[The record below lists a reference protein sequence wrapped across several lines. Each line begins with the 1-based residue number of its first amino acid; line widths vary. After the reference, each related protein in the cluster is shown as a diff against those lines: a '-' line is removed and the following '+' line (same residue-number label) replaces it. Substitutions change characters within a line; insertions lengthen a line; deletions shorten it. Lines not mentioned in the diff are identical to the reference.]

1 MLTFSILT
9 EAEVTRRD
17 IAGGLGGMI
26 GRGLG
31 RVGGA
36 LAGGLYG
43 AATTP
48 HQILHIDADPA
59 NNISGLDINAYD
71 GKQQLLRALGYG
83 ALGAIAGSTLG
94 GQAGKAIGKKV
105 ISDPDSAADFSKAS
119 HRIGYMTIPHTSLKG
134 IASDLIEP
142 TGTVTD
148 IGAGLYNAGDVDG
161 ANKVGYKLPGRI
173 GSLVAGPTLT
183 GMFAPDKYIQQSQKE
198 NKKNK

>member
-71 GKQQLLRALGYG
+71 GQQQLLRALGYG

-119 HRIGYMTIPHTSLKG
+119 HRIGYLAKPLTSLPG
-134 IASDLIEP
+134 VVGDIDP
-142 TGTVTD
+142 TGTLTD
-148 IGAGLYNAGDVDG
+148 VGTNIYNAGDVDG

>member
-31 RVGGA
+31 RVGG
-36 LAGGLYG
+36 GLYG
-43 AATTP
+43 AIKGLNMAGYTPNLNELPDGEQVMSALMLGSLGSIGGAT
-48 HQILHIDADPA
+48 A
-59 NNISGLDINAYD
+59 
-71 GKQQLLRALGYG
+71 
-83 ALGAIAGSTLG
+83 G
-94 GQAGKAIGKKV
+94 GQIGKLIGKNV
-105 ISDPDSAADFSKAS
+105 ISDKNSPADFRKTS
-119 HRIGYMTIPHTSLKG
+119 HRIGYLARPLTSG
-134 IASDLIEP
+134 RGVAGDLVDP
-142 TGTVTD
+142 TGTLTD
-148 IGAGLYNAGDVDG
+148 VGTNLYNAGEIEG

-198 NKKNK
+198 NKKK